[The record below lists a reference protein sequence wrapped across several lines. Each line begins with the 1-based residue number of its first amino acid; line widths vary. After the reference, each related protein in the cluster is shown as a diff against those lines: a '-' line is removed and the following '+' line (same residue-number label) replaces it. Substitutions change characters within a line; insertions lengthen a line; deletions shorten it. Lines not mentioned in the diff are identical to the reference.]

1 MRKAFAV
8 TVIITVLLLAGIFAR
23 GAKNPRPSAAVD
35 TDTKVIELIA
45 KQYDFA
51 PEEIHVKKGARVQL
65 KVRAA
70 DRSHGLKMSLY
81 PDGADQSGPPG
92 LKIDPPQVNW
102 KIEKDEERI
111 IEFVAERAGTYGF
124 KCSIFCGLGH
134 GGMRG
139 KLVVEE

>member
-1 MRKAFAV
+1 LRKAFGV
-8 TVIITVLLLAGIFAR
+8 TVIIAAFLLAGILAR
-23 GAKNPRPSAAVD
+23 GAKNPRAPAAGDVR
-35 TDTKVIELIA
+35 VIEVTA
-45 KQYDFA
+45 QQYDFA

-65 KVRAA
+65 KVRAT

-81 PDGADQSGPPG
+81 PDGAEQSGQPG
-92 LKIDPPQVNW
+92 LKIDPPRKNW
-102 KIEKDEERI
+102 KIEKDEERS
-111 IEFVAERAGTYGF
+111 IEFIAERVGTYGF

>member
-1 MRKAFAV
+1 MRKAFGV
-8 TVIITVLLLAGIFAR
+8 TVIIAVFLLAGVLAR
-23 GAKNPRPSAAVD
+23 GAKNFRAPATGDV
-35 TDTKVIELIA
+35 KVIEITA

-65 KVRAA
+65 KVRAV

-81 PDGADQSGPPG
+81 PDGAERSGPPG
-92 LKIDPPQVNW
+92 LKIDPQQDNW

-111 IEFVAERAGTYGF
+111 IEFVAERVGTYGF

-134 GGMRG
+134 GVMRG

>member
-1 MRKAFAV
+1 MWCVFQADDGIRDGEV
-8 TVIITVLLLAGIFAR
+8 TG
-23 GAKNPRPSAAVD
+23 
-35 TDTKVIELIA
+35 
-45 KQYDFA
+45 
-51 PEEIHVKKGARVQL
+51 VQTCAL
-65 KVRAA
+65 PIS

-139 KLVVEE
+139 KLVVDE